1 MFERLRLDARWLH
14 RVGHWAMELI
24 VVVVGVLLALW
35 AQAWFEH
42 RRDAEVHR
50 ETIAEMDALLGRV
63 LAQTAAR
70 VSADACTR
78 QRIAELDAA
87 LRASAGQWRAM
98 PLGDL
103 PKPLQVGHFPVV
115 YLVDSDVLPLAIFD
129 TARQNGTMATLAPA
143 ERQFYL
149 QVERQLTWLN
159 DVWNGSGDPSAR
171 LAMLGV
177 DGPLGEN
184 ARDEMRLALAAL
196 DTENRVTLLRAQA
209 LARLARERGVVLS
222 AGDLAGYGAKLER
235 DRRLF
240 GDCVVQV
247 EPLTLTPVSGGAAG
261 AARP

>member
-14 RVGHWAMELI
+14 RAGHWTMELV

-78 QRIAELDAA
+78 RRIGELDTA
-87 LRASAGQWRAM
+87 LRASDGQWRAM
-98 PLGDL
+98 PLVDVPGE
-103 PKPLQVGHFPVV
+103 LQAGRFPVV
-115 YLVDSDVLPLAIFD
+115 YLVDTDVLPLAIFD
-129 TARQNGTMATLAPA
+129 TARQNGTMATLASA
-143 ERQFYL
+143 DRQFYL

-159 DVWNGSGDPSAR
+159 GVWNGSGDPSAR
-171 LAMLGV
+171 LAILGV
-177 DGPLGEN
+177 DGPLGES
-184 ARDEMRLALAAL
+184 ARDDMRGVLASL
-196 DTENRVTLLRAQA
+196 DTENRVTILRAQV

-222 AGDLAGYGAKLER
+222 ARDLASYGAKLER

-240 GDCVVQV
+240 GDCVVEV
-247 EPLTLTPVSGGAAG
+247 DPLSLTPRTA
-261 AARP
+261 P